1 MADTDTCKEIAGA
14 VAPIIDAR
22 RCEGK
27 ADCAAVCPYDVF
39 DIRAPTK
46 GESDALGFFGRL
58 KVAVHGGK
66 QGFVARP
73 DACHGCGLCVPA
85 CPERAI
91 VLRRR

>member
-1 MADTDTCKEIAGA
+1 MSNLPDCPQAAGA
-14 VAPIIDAR
+14 VAPIIDPR

-27 ADCAAVCPYDVF
+27 EDCAAVCPFDVF

-46 GESDALGFFGRL
+46 AEGDALGFFGRL

-73 DACHGCGLCVPA
+73 DACHGCGLCVSA
-85 CPERAI
+85 CPEHAI